1 MHLRH
6 KSIKKYFK
14 HTNKVNIMYICPFK
28 NTNLKVLWQPLKQ
41 HKTFVSSKL
50 LRFFVFKHLKFFL
63 LKSFQKNSNI
73 VCT

>member
-41 HKTFVSSKL
+41 HKTLSSKL
-50 LRFFVFKHLKFFL
+50 LRFFCIQTFKIFL
-63 LKSFQKNSNI
+63 IEEFSEKQ
-73 VCT
+73 